1 MSQARERREAVQG
14 SSEAV
19 RQAEELLSSPLP
31 VEEPDRSREVKRRAE
46 AAAKLLTPA
55 VAPA

>member
-1 MSQARERREAVQG
+1 MSQTRERREAVQG

-31 VEEPDRSREVKRRAE
+31 VEEPARSREVRRRAE
-46 AAAKLLTPA
+46 EMAKLLSPA
-55 VAPA
+55 ASAT